1 MAERSAFDQAM
12 DFVFRWEG
20 GLVNDP
26 NDPGG
31 LTKYGISQRAYPQLD
46 IGSLTREQAR
56 EIYRS
61 DYWQTL
67 GLTHLPPVVA
77 IVLMDSIVNLGSRR
91 AVQLLQ
97 TAYNDLADGNHL
109 AVDGVLGP
117 ITRRT
122 VIGFTAGPD
131 SARTMALT
139 QRFLMRRVG
148 RYARL
153 AANPG
158 LAGFLR
164 GWIRRAA
171 ALGDYLVNLER
182 RPL

>member
-1 MAERSAFDQAM
+1 MAGRSAFDQAM
-12 DFVFRWEG
+12 EFVFRWEG

-31 LTKYGISQRAYPQLD
+31 LTKYGISQRAYPQVD
-46 IGSLTREQAR
+46 IASLTREQAK
-56 EIYRS
+56 EVYRS
-61 DYWQTL
+61 DYWRTL

-77 IVLMDSIVNLGSRR
+77 VVVMDTAVNLGIRR
-91 AVQLLQ
+91 ATQLLQ
-97 TAYNDLADGNHL
+97 MAYNDLADGNHL

-117 ITRRT
+117 VTRRT
-122 VIGFTAGPD
+122 VIEFAGGPEP
-131 SARTMALT
+131 ARALLFS
-139 QRFLMRRVG
+139 QRLLMRRMG

-182 RPL
+182 RPR